1 MDVLKDEN
9 WNKKTEDVLGMSEA
23 VRPPDVGRYMYCSR
37 DV

>member
-1 MDVLKDEN
+1 M
-9 WNKKTEDVLGMSEA
+9 KTDQKNSEDVLGMSEA